1 LVRACGVGFTV
12 GLRAVADAGLISE
25 AKAMQASKLTRRAFG
40 AATILG
46 LASVAGVGIT
56 SLNAQQKTVKLGI
69 TLPLTGA
76 DAEDAT
82 LIKDGAM
89 IAIDDA
95 NAKGGVAG
103 HKIEVITLDSGTAT
117 AGQYDPAQAATNTKK
132 LVSDPDVVA
141 NIGPQMSGEGKAMT
155 PILSEAELA
164 TITPSSTNPDITDPK
179 FAAQFKPKGKA
190 IYFRTVTT
198 DAFQG
203 PNMANYYTQNLKV
216 KSVYILDDSGA
227 YGVGIADSFQRQ
239 AEKNGI
245 KVLGRD
251 QLNPKEADY
260 TTVLTKIK
268 ALKPDAIYY
277 GGVAQAGVKLAKQAY
292 DIVPDML
299 KGGGDGVQGGAFLK
313 GGGFPA
319 VEGWYSTNAGPHL
332 VEDPAAAEWVKKF
345 TEKYGKVPED
355 YSITAYDGALVVLDA
370 IKRVAESGKPIDRS
384 NVRDAMQATNLK
396 TLQGVVS
403 FDDNGDIK
411 DRTVS
416 VFQYKK
422 NPKYPEDDIIHQQQY
437 LGTAP
442 QS

>member
-1 LVRACGVGFTV
+1 MTPSKHMRRASSIAAIACIATV
-12 GLRAVADAGLISE
+12 AGL
-25 AKAMQASKLTRRAFG
+25 
-40 AATILG
+40 
-46 LASVAGVGIT
+46 AGT
-56 SLNAQQKTVKLGI
+56 ANLQAQQKTVKIGL

-82 LIKDGAM
+82 LIKNGAM
-89 IAIDDA
+89 MAIDEA

-103 HKIEVITLDSGTAT
+103 YKIEVITLDSGTAT

-132 LVSDPDVVA
+132 LVSDPAVVA
-141 NIGPQMSGEGKAMT
+141 NVGPQMSGEGKAMT
-155 PILSEAELA
+155 PILSEADLA
-164 TITPSSTNPDITDPK
+164 TITPTSTNPDITDPK

-203 PNMANYYTQNLKV
+203 PNMANFFARNLKV
-216 KSVYILDDSGA
+216 KTIYVLDDSGA

-239 AEKNGI
+239 VEKEGV

-260 TTVLTKIK
+260 TTILTKIK
-268 ALKPDAIYY
+268 GLKPDALYY

-292 DIVPDML
+292 DIIPNL
-299 KGGGDGVQGGAFLK
+299 IKGGGDGVQGGSFLK

-319 VEGWYSTNAGPHL
+319 VEGWYCTNAGPHL
-332 VEDPAAAEWVKKF
+332 VEDPATADWVNTFAKKYS
-345 TEKYGKVPED
+345 TNPND

-370 IKRVAESGKPIDRS
+370 IKRVAESGKELNRS

-396 TLQGVVS
+396 TLQGVVA
-403 FDDNGDIK
+403 FDENGDIK

-416 VFQYKK
+416 VFQYQK
-422 NPKYPEDDIIHQQQY
+422 NAKYPEDDVIHQLKY
-437 LGTAP
+437 LGAAP